1 MAAPVGQNNWR
12 FCNKCY
18 GLWWNGYPDNGHCP
32 AGGAHVAVAFGGK
45 GGSWDFVLAADP
57 SAYPGPE

>member
-18 GLWWNGYPDNGHCP
+18 SLWWNGYPDNGVCA
-32 AGGAHVAVAFGGK
+32 AGGAHIATPSGGK
-45 GGSWDFVLAADP
+45 GGSWDLILIADP
-57 SAYPGPE
+57 VPYGGTE